1 LQVNGDV
8 ADLRYGNGAV
18 WFLAADGT
26 LIKIDPLRF
35 KVIATYDTHTF
46 APGVVVPLAGY
57 VWICDC
63 EVGKVIQ
70 FDPRTETVVRILPLA
85 QHGFLFGVDSVDGP
99 TVWLLDPGASTLTPI
114 DPETGTTGRPIG
126 VPAQISDATISR
138 GSIWVSSPAEIRRI
152 PLDSSQSDPPIEMP
166 GDVSAGSIAVDP
178 QTGDIWVANCGCPK
192 S

>member
-1 LQVNGDV
+1 M
-8 ADLRYGNGAV
+8 
-18 WFLAADGT
+18 
-26 LIKIDPLRF
+26 
-35 KVIATYDTHTF
+35 ATYDTHTF